1 MVEPV
6 LFDYWRSTASYRVR
20 IALGLKGLSYKAQVV
35 DLLAGAQKASAY
47 RQRNPQS
54 LLPSLQIDDQLLT
67 QSLSIIEYLEETRP
81 EPALLPADALG
92 RARVRALSHAVAMD
106 IHPVCNLRV
115 VNHVVGLAGGGE
127 AGKRAWMQHFI
138 GEGLDALE
146 AMLTRS
152 PASRFSYGDSP
163 TMADLCLV
171 PQLYNARRWELA
183 VDRWPRL
190 TQIDTECAEL
200 EAFRNAHPDA
210 VGPK

>member
-146 AMLTRS
+146 AMLTQS

-190 TQIDTECAEL
+190 TRIDTECAEL
-200 EAFRNAHPDA
+200 EAFRNAHPDV
-210 VGPK
+210 VGPQ

>member
-20 IALGLKGLSYKAQVV
+20 IALGLKGLFYKAQVV

-67 QSLSIIEYLEETRP
+67 QSLSIVEYLEETRP

-92 RARVRALSHAVAMD
+92 RARVRALSYAVAMD

-115 VNHVVGLAGGGE
+115 VNHVVGLTGGGE

-146 AMLTRS
+146 AMLTQS

-190 TQIDTECAEL
+190 TRIDTECAEL
-200 EAFRNAHPDA
+200 EAFRNAHPDV
-210 VGPK
+210 VGPQ